1 MLTAETLPR
10 HELAG
15 LRVRVVEARHEGYV
29 GVTGDVVDET
39 RNTLLIGA
47 SRMQVPKADC
57 TFEFELDDG
66 TYVTVEGA
74 RLVADPARR
83 TEVTGDSKWR

>member
-15 LRVRVVEARHEGYV
+15 LSVRVHEARHEGYV
-29 GVTGDVVDET
+29 GIAGDVVDET

-47 SRMQVPKADC
+47 ARTQVPKAAC
-57 TFEFELDDG
+57 EFAFDLGDG
-66 TYVTVEGA
+66 TTVLVEGD

-83 TEVTGDSKWR
+83 TEVTGDTLWR

>member
-1 MLTAETLPR
+1 VLTAETLPR

-15 LRVRVVEARHEGYV
+15 LSVRVHEARHEGYV
-29 GVTGDVVDET
+29 GIAGDVVDET

-47 SRMQVPKADC
+47 ARTQVPKAAC
-57 TFEFELDDG
+57 EFAFDLGDG
-66 TYVTVEGA
+66 TTVLVEGE

-83 TEVTGDSKWR
+83 TEVTGDNLWR

>member
-15 LRVRVVEARHEGYV
+15 LRTRVVEARHEGYV
-29 GVTGDVVDET
+29 GTAGDVVDET

-57 TFEFELDDG
+57 TFEFELEGDE
-66 TYVTVEGA
+66 YVTVEGA

-83 TEVTGDSKWR
+83 TEATGDSKWR

>member
-1 MLTAETLPR
+1 
-10 HELAG
+10 
-15 LRVRVVEARHEGYV
+15 VVEARHEGYV

-57 TFEFELDDG
+57 TFEFELEGDCEALRASSSDG
-66 TYVTVEGA
+66 GEPSEYVTVEGA

-83 TEVTGDSKWR
+83 TEATGDSKWR

>member
-1 MLTAETLPR
+1 MVTAETLPR

-15 LRVRVVEARHEGYV
+15 LYVRVVEARHEGYV
-29 GVTGDVVDET
+29 GIAGSVVDET

-47 SRMQVPKADC
+47 SRRRVPKAEC
-57 TFEFELDDG
+57 AFEFELPSGDH
-66 TYVTVEGA
+66 VVVEGA

-83 TEVTGDSKWR
+83 TELTGDSKWR